1 MNEVDLHSHTT
12 ASDGAYRPAD
22 LVQLALQRGLKVL
35 GITDHDSMQGIP
47 EATQAAESTPL
58 AIVPG
63 VEINTDVNGVEVHV
77 LGYYFFGYEHPRLIE
92 TLARL
97 RENRLDRAEQI
108 VTKLN
113 MLGLQLDFNRVLD
126 LAAGGAVGRPHI
138 AQAMIER
145 GFVNSTAEAF
155 DRYLAS
161 GRPAYVPRFRVTPVE
176 ATRLIAETG
185 GVAALAHP
193 LSIGAAA
200 NMGQIDLP
208 VVLPELKAAGLAGLE
223 TYYTGYSAENIKTL
237 LGYCDRFDLIPTG
250 GSDFHGGGVLTI
262 SDLGTVPVPPE
273 VVERLRDANR
283 KNTGG

>member
-1 MNEVDLHSHTT
+1 
-12 ASDGAYRPAD
+12 
-22 LVQLALQRGLKVL
+22 
-35 GITDHDSMQGIP
+35 
-47 EATQAAESTPL
+47 
-58 AIVPG
+58 
-63 VEINTDVNGVEVHV
+63 
-77 LGYYFFGYEHPRLIE
+77 
-92 TLARL
+92 
-97 RENRLDRAEQI
+97 
-108 VTKLN
+108 

-176 ATRLIAETG
+176 ATRLITETG
-185 GVAALAHP
+185 GIAVLAHP
-193 LSIGAAA
+193 LAIGAAA
-200 NMGQIDLP
+200 KMGQIDLP

-237 LGYCDRFDLIPTG
+237 LGYCDQFDLIPTG

-262 SDLGTVPVPPE
+262 SDLGTLPVPPE

>member
-35 GITDHDSMQGIP
+35 GITDHDSMLGIP
-47 EATQAAESTPL
+47 EATQAAEATPL

-77 LGYYFFGYEHPRLIE
+77 LGYFFNGYEHPHLIE

-113 MLGLQLDFNRVLD
+113 TLGLQLDFNRVLD

-138 AQAMIER
+138 ARAMIER
-145 GFVNSTAEAF
+145 GFVKSTAEAF
-155 DRYLAS
+155 DRYLAN

-176 ATRLIAETG
+176 ATRLIRETG
-185 GVAALAHP
+185 GVASLAHP

-223 TYYTGYSAENIKTL
+223 TYYTGYSAENIRTL
-237 LGYCDRFDLIPTG
+237 LGYCDQFDLIPTG
-250 GSDFHGGGVLTI
+250 GSDFHGGGVLAI
-262 SDLGTVPVPPE
+262 SDLGAVPVPPS
-273 VVERLRDANR
+273 VVERLREAD
-283 KNTGG
+283 TPG